1 MSTEVTSAE
10 TRRYRKRLRA
20 EQEHR
25 TRQAITEA
33 AVKLHGTVGPARTTV
48 SAVADEAGVQRATVY
63 RHFPDE
69 ASLFQACSSHY
80 ASQHPPPDPSAWTEI
95 RDPGER
101 LRHALTDLYGWW
113 EETED
118 MMSLV
123 LRDEPLVESMSAPV
137 DAGRAYLGSV
147 RETLLRGRPQ
157 RGRRRERVSAAIGH
171 ALAFSTWQSLVR
183 EEGLRNPEAVELM
196 AGLVETAGGASSR
209 EPRTRRA
216 ARARAR

>member
-1 MSTEVTSAE
+1 MSIEAATPK

-33 AVKLHGTVGPARTTV
+33 AMKLHGTVGPAHTTV
-48 SAVADEAGVQRATVY
+48 SAVADAAGVQRATVY

-80 ASQHPPPDPSAWTEI
+80 ASMHPPPDPSAWSEV
-95 RDPGER
+95 RDPGQR
-101 LRHALTDLYGWW
+101 LRRALSDLYGWW

-123 LRDEPLVESMSAPV
+123 LRDAPLVEGMAAPV
-137 DAGRAYLGSV
+137 EGGRAYLDEV
-147 RETLLRGRPQ
+147 RRILLRGRPE
-157 RGRRRERVSAAIGH
+157 RGKGRRRASAAIGH
-171 ALAFSTWQSLVR
+171 ALAFNTWRSLIR
-183 EEGLRNPEAVELM
+183 EHGLTNAEAVELM
-196 AGLVETAGGASSR
+196 AGMVE
-209 EPRTRRA
+209 RA
-216 ARARAR
+216 ASGRKSTA

>member
-20 EQEHR
+20 EQEGR
-25 TRQAITEA
+25 TRQTITEA
-33 AVKLHGTVGPARTTV
+33 AVRLHGTVGPARTTV

-80 ASQHPPPDPSAWTEI
+80 ASLHPPPDLSRWMEIGDPS
-95 RDPGER
+95 ER
-101 LRHALTDLYGWW
+101 LRSALNELYIWW

-123 LRDEPLVESMSAPV
+123 LRDAPLVEGMSAAV
-137 DAGRAYLGSV
+137 EAGRTYLDEV
-147 RETLLRGRPQ
+147 RRILLRGRPE
-157 RGRRRERVSAAIGH
+157 RGKARRRASAAIGH
-171 ALAFSTWQSLVR
+171 AIAFDTWRSLIR
-183 EEGLRNPEAVELM
+183 DEGLTIPEAVELM
-196 AGLVETAGGASSR
+196 AEMVDGPTNGGKS
-209 EPRTRRA
+209 TV
-216 ARARAR
+216 

>member
-1 MSTEVTSAE
+1 MSSEVRSRA

-33 AVKLHGTVGPARTTV
+33 AMKLHGTVGPARTTV
-48 SAVADEAGVQRATVY
+48 SAVADAAGVQRATVY

-80 ASQHPPPDPSAWTEI
+80 SALHPPPDPSAWVEI
-95 RDPGER
+95 GDPRER
-101 LRHALTDLYGWW
+101 LRRALTELYRWW

-123 LRDEPLVESMSAPV
+123 LRDAPLVEGMAAPV
-137 DAGRAYLGSV
+137 EEGRAYLDEV
-147 RETLLRGRPQ
+147 RRILVRGRPE
-157 RGRRRERVSAAIGH
+157 RGKARSRASAAIGH
-171 ALAFSTWQSLVR
+171 AVTFNTWRSLVR
-183 EEGLRNPEAVELM
+183 EQGLGNAEAVELM
-196 AGLVETAGGASSR
+196 AELVD
-209 EPRTRRA
+209 RA
-216 ARARAR
+216 ASGRKSTL